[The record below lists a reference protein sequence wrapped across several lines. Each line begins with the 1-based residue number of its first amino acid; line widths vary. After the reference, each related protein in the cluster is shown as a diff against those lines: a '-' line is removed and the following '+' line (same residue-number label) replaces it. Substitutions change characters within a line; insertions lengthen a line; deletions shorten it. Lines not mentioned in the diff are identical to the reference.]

1 MSERKSSGEE
11 SSEKKGTARRYFSVD
26 SIERTSFTISLALV
40 MIGLICL
47 PYVEKGGSTWYVL
60 ILVFGLNALL
70 IIWILCRILLRR
82 RRK

>member
-1 MSERKSSGEE
+1 MSERKSNGEG
-11 SSEKKGTARRYFSVD
+11 SSEKKGTARRNFSVD

-40 MIGLICL
+40 VIGLICL

-60 ILVFGLNALL
+60 MLVFSLNALL
-70 IIWILCRILLRR
+70 IIWIICRILLRR